1 MTHPSSYYSTSW
13 RYDVFPSFRGEDV
26 RKNFLSHLHKEFE
39 NKGILTFRDDRIER
53 SHSIGPEL
61 VEAIRESKISV
72 VLFSENYASSSWC
85 LDELVEILKCK
96 EEHGLKVM
104 PIFYKVDPSEVRKQ
118 TGKFGMGF
126 LKTCHGKTE
135 TQKHSWRQALTDAA
149 SIVGGHPQ
157 DW

>member
-1 MTHPSSYYSTSW
+1 MTDPSSSSSASW

-26 RKNFLSHLHKEFE
+26 RKNFLSHLLKEFE
-39 NKGILTFRDDRIER
+39 NKGILTFRDDQIER

-85 LDELVEILKCK
+85 LDELVEILKCQ
-96 EEHGLKVM
+96 EEQGLKVM

-126 LKTCHGKTE
+126 LKTCHGKSE
-135 TQKHSWRQALTDAA
+135 ERQHSWRQALTDAA
-149 SIVGGHPQ
+149 SIVGDHPQ

>member
-39 NKGILTFRDDRIER
+39 NKGILTFRDDQIER
-53 SHSIGPEL
+53 SHSIGSEL

-72 VLFSENYASSSWC
+72 
-85 LDELVEILKCK
+85 LVEILKCK
-96 EEHGLKVM
+96 EEQGLKVM

-135 TQKHSWRQALTDAA
+135 EQKHSWRQALTDAA